1 MINLYE
7 FFYVMKVI
15 GKILRG
21 VFLIGII
28 VSFHFHPI
36 LEFFDSR
43 FGRIWHFANFAPKL
57 KVKISNV
64 GPKFSLKLKDFS
76 ENIQH
81 VKNNKIKF

>member
-1 MINLYE
+1 MVNLYE

-36 LEFFDSR
+36 LEFSDSR
-43 FGRIWHFANFAPKL
+43 FGDIGELKNIGFLGNFANFAPKL
-57 KVKISNV
+57 KVKISKV
-64 GPKFSLKLKDFS
+64 GQNLA
-76 ENIQH
+76 
-81 VKNNKIKF
+81 